1 MSQPGCGDGTLG
13 PQTADRALAWG
24 AFGWQGRAMTEPSPF
39 PPAAPPPRAVA
50 PGLYLVA
57 TPIGNLRDMTL
68 RALDVLA
75 AAEVVLAEDTRVTG
89 KLLSAYG
96 LKTRLERCDDH
107 ASARAAE
114 AAIERIAAGAV
125 VALVSDAGTPL
136 VSDPGYVVA
145 RAVIAAGLPVH
156 PIPGASSLLAAL
168 CIAGLPADRVTFA
181 GFLPPKSAA
190 RKTTLETLRAGRQTL
205 VFFESGPRLA
215 DSLADMAEVLG
226 PRPAAVAREL
236 TKLYEECV
244 RGPLDQL
251 AVNPRCQAPKGE
263 IVIVVGPGEE
273 QASSAA
279 DIDAALSEALGRLAP
294 GEAAAEVSKALG
306 LARKPLYQRALELK
320 GR

>member
-1 MSQPGCGDGTLG
+1 MSDAPL
-13 PQTADRALAWG
+13 
-24 AFGWQGRAMTEPSPF
+24 F
-39 PPAAPPPRAVA
+39 PPTAPPARPVS

-75 AAEVVLAEDTRVTG
+75 AADLVLAEDTRVTA
-89 KLLSAYG
+89 KLLTAYG
-96 LKTRLERCDDH
+96 LKAKLERCDDH

-114 AAIERIAAGAV
+114 IAVERLKAGEV

-145 RAVIAAGLPVH
+145 RAAVAEGLPVH
-156 PIPGASSLLAAL
+156 PVPGPSSLLAAL
-168 CIAGLPADRVTFA
+168 CIAGLPADRVLFA

-190 RKTTLETLRAGRQTL
+190 RRTALEELRPGRQTL
-205 VFFESGPRLA
+205 VFFESGPRLK
-215 DSLADMAEVLG
+215 DSLADLAEVLG

-244 RGPLDQL
+244 RGSL
-251 AVNPRCQAPKGE
+251 ADLAADPRCDAPKGE
-263 IVIVVGPGEE
+263 IVIVVGPGEAE
-273 QASSAA
+273 TASAA
-279 DIDAALSEALGRLAP
+279 DADAALAEALTRLPP
-294 GEAAAEVSKALG
+294 GEAAAEVSKALS
-306 LARKPLYQRALELK
+306 LPRKPLYKRALELK

>member
-1 MSQPGCGDGTLG
+1 METLSRPRPAGTVS
-13 PQTADRALAWG
+13 R
-24 AFGWQGRAMTEPSPF
+24 MTDPSPF
-39 PPAAPPPRAVA
+39 PPTAPPPRPVA
-50 PGLYLVA
+50 SGLYLVA

-75 AAEVVLAEDTRVTG
+75 AADLVLAEDTRVTG

-96 LKTRLERCDDH
+96 IKAKLERCDDH

-114 AAIERIAAGAV
+114 GAIERLRAGEV
-125 VALVSDAGTPL
+125 VALVSDAGTPM
-136 VSDPGYVVA
+136 VNDPGFVVA

-168 CIAGLPADRVTFA
+168 CIAGLPSDRVLFA
-181 GFLPPKSAA
+181 GFLPPKSGA
-190 RKTTLETLRAGRQTL
+190 RKTMLEEVRTARQTL

-244 RGPLDQL
+244 RGTLAELALD
-251 AVNPRCQAPKGE
+251 PRCQGPKGE
-263 IVIVVGPGEE
+263 IVVVIGPGEME
-273 QASSAA
+273 VASEA
-279 DIDAALSEALGRLAP
+279 DADAALAEAMTRLAP
-294 GEAAAEVSKALG
+294 GEAAAEVSKALN
-306 LARKPLYQRALELK
+306 LPRKPLYKRALELQ
-320 GR
+320 GRG